1 MPSNAVFTDTTYS
14 VATASADGLM
24 SAKMYNTEKVSSISV
39 RQGAVQFEN
48 PIRTHNIYVTY
59 NKDKALN
66 SDAHQ
71 VGGDVQIKIPNATKD
86 YDGSMSYTDKRKL
99 DKMPPTMFGA
109 QLAFYNN
116 EILVDGTYGDYNI
129 ESGDATVDGYE
140 TIQENNHYITMV
152 AFNLTNT
159 DLKDKLRNGYVKFGY
174 SSKDAATYETMR
186 LLQSNFDGSSTLF
199 VEFIH
204 ATPIGS
210 KSFWF
215 DCIWEVYPV
224 I

>member
-1 MPSNAVFTDTTYS
+1 MSTS
-14 VATASADGLM
+14 SQCGLM
-24 SAKMYNTEKVSSISV
+24 S
-39 RQGAVQFEN
+39 
-48 PIRTHNIYVTY
+48 
-59 NKDKALN
+59 
-66 SDAHQ
+66 
-71 VGGDVQIKIPNATKD
+71 
-86 YDGSMSYTDKRKL
+86 GSDKRKL

-109 QLAFYNN
+109 TLVFYNN
-116 EILVDGTYGDYNI
+116 EILVDGIYGDYNL

-152 AFNLTNT
+152 SFTITNN
-159 DLKDKLRNGYVKFGY
+159 DLKDKLRDEFVKLGY
-174 SSKDAATYETMR
+174 SSRDNGTYETMR
-186 LLQSNFDGSSTLF
+186 LLQSNFDGSGLF

-224 I
+224 